1 MGIPMGKFINLVY
14 QDFHSIC
21 NFSIGCSK
29 NMEEID
35 HVDHDA
41 KINQEEQTAH
51 DRETVTKHIHRI
63 NPFLYLS

>member
-1 MGIPMGKFINLVY
+1 MGIPMGKLIYLVY
-14 QDFHSIC
+14 QDFHSVC
-21 NFSIGCSK
+21 YFSIRCSK

-41 KINQEEQTAH
+41 KIKQEEQTTH
-51 DRETVTKHIHRI
+51 DRETVTKHIHLI